1 MNERSKT
8 TLETLIEAGVLHEG
22 ERLYASKTFTDLGAV
37 SADSDRGQI
46 VAQFEAELI
55 GGDRVRVV
63 SDGFDGTLDGRE
75 YPSTSA
81 AISACFRRVDTG
93 WLNWKVERDGEK
105 VTLSQIRNEFDL
117 LQRKPALESLDQPVP
132 EAGLS
137 AVTPA
142 ATEISRDFRS

>member
-1 MNERSKT
+1 MNERQHTKT
-8 TLETLIEAGVLHEG
+8 TLETLIEAGLLHEG
-22 ERLYASKTFTDLGAV
+22 ERLYASKTFRDLGSL
-37 SADSDRGQI
+37 SADIDHGQ
-46 VAQFEAELI
+46 VVTHFEAELI

-63 SDGFDGTLDGRE
+63 SDGLDGTLDGRE

-93 WLNWKVERDGEK
+93 WRNWKVERDGEK

-117 LQRKPALESLDQPVP
+117 LQQKPTLEPLDQPVP

-142 ATEISRDFRS
+142 ATEISRD